1 MSNLSPVIKSI
12 QDVMRQ
18 DSGVDGD
25 AQRISQLTWL
35 LFLKVFDAQE
45 VELEITR
52 DRYQSPIPEPLRW
65 RNWAADAEGMTGE
78 GLLEF
83 VNGRLFPQLKTL
95 PGDARRNPRGFV
107 VRSVFEDAFNY
118 MKSGQLLRQVINKLN
133 AIDFNR
139 QAERHQFNDL
149 YEKILKDL
157 QSAGNAGE
165 FYTPRAVTQFMVDMV
180 DPRLGEVLLDPACGT
195 GGFLVCALE
204 HLRKQVNNEHDQAT
218 LQRSVR
224 GVEKKQLPH
233 MLCTTNM
240 MLHGVEV
247 PSLVLHDNTLTR
259 PLRDYGAADRVEV
272 IITNPPFGGVEE
284 PGTENNFPADVRTKE
299 TADLFLVL
307 IKHLLKQHGRGAL
320 VLPDGTLFGEGVKT
334 RIKEQLLQECN
345 LHTIVRLP
353 NGVFAPYTGIKT
365 NLLFFTKGRPTQHV
379 WYYEHPYPP
388 GVKNYNKTKPIRI
401 EEFDAEKA
409 WWGSEQDGF
418 AARVENERAWK
429 VGIDALR
436 AANYNLDQ
444 KNPYVGEQTSH
455 DPEALLA
462 DYARLHPPARRAAH
476 RQQPGDPLRL
486 RLHRH
491 PRRGRRRSARP
502 GLAHLHQQAR
512 PPPDHLAVPGAH
524 PGRQPRHRARA
535 GRPAQAAQPG
545 RLRRRTGH
553 RTSPAGMPATSP
565 GPVPVG
571 GAEAGNID
579 EQKRSWRLKDKR
591 MLLSNFDLLATAPG
605 GVAKLRE
612 LILTLAVQGKL
623 VPQDPADEPASV
635 LLQKIRAE
643 KDRLITEGKIK
654 RDKPLAAIADEEKPF
669 ELPVG
674 WEWATLEKVGVIN
687 PRNNASDDVIASFV
701 QMSSIPAAFSEVHVT
716 ESRLWR
722 DIKSGFTQ
730 FAEGDIGVAKITPCF
745 ENGKSTVFQN
755 LSNGIGSGTTELH
768 IVRPLGGI
776 APRYVLLFLKTP
788 RFLAE
793 GEDLMTGS
801 AGQKRVPRSYFES
814 TPFPLP
820 PVAEQSRI
828 VTRVEELMH
837 LCDALEA
844 KGRLE
849 ATQHAQLVGTLL
861 GTLTASATPEK
872 LAAHWQRVAQHFD
885 LLLDRPEAIDALEQ
899 TLLQLA
905 VRGLLVLQDPADEP
919 ASELLKHIRAEKD
932 RLIAAGQIK
941 RDKPLL
947 PISDEEKPF
956 ELPVGWAWVRLGVI
970 ADNRLGK
977 MLDKVKNTGQRYPY
991 LRNTNVQ
998 WGHIDLD
1005 DIKMISLEA
1014 SELEEFRLIP
1024 GDLLICEGGYPG
1036 RCAIWCGS
1044 GREMYF
1050 QKALHRVRPRCGIS
1064 AELIAI
1070 SLESDSKSGNLDK
1083 HFTGATIKHFVGQ
1096 ALDRYVLPLP
1106 PLAEQSRIVARVT
1119 VLRRLCA
1126 DLRQRLMTAQVTQ
1139 SHLAQALV
1147 ESCNAM

>member
-95 PGDARRNPRGFV
+95 PGDAKRNPRGFV

-365 NLLFFTKGRPTQHV
+365 NLLFFTKGQATQSV

-401 EEFDAEKA
+401 DEFDAEKA

-444 KNPYVGEQTSH
+444 KNPHVGEQTSL

-462 DYARLHPPARRAAH
+462 DYARL
-476 RQQPGDPLRL
+476 
-486 RLHRH
+486 
-491 PRRGRRRSARP
+491 
-502 GLAHLHQQAR
+502 QA
-512 PPPDHLAVPGAH
+512 
-524 PGRQPRHRARA
+524 Q
-535 GRPAQAAQPG
+535 
-545 RLRRRTGH
+545 
-553 RTSPAGMPATSP
+553 
-565 GPVPVG
+565 
-571 GAEAGNID
+571 
-579 EQKRSWRLKDKR
+579 
-591 MLLSNFDLLATAPG
+591 
-605 GVAKLRE
+605 
-612 LILTLAVQGKL
+612 
-623 VPQDPADEPASV
+623 
-635 LLQKIRAE
+635 
-643 KDRLITEGKIK
+643 
-654 RDKPLAAIADEEKPF
+654 
-669 ELPVG
+669 
-674 WEWATLEKVGVIN
+674 
-687 PRNNASDDVIASFV
+687 
-701 QMSSIPAAFSEVHVT
+701 
-716 ESRLWR
+716 
-722 DIKSGFTQ
+722 
-730 FAEGDIGVAKITPCF
+730 
-745 ENGKSTVFQN
+745 
-755 LSNGIGSGTTELH
+755 
-768 IVRPLGGI
+768 
-776 APRYVLLFLKTP
+776 
-788 RFLAE
+788 
-793 GEDLMTGS
+793 
-801 AGQKRVPRSYFES
+801 
-814 TPFPLP
+814 
-820 PVAEQSRI
+820 
-828 VTRVEELMH
+828 
-837 LCDALEA
+837 
-844 KGRLE
+844 
-849 ATQHAQLVGTLL
+849 
-861 GTLTASATPEK
+861 
-872 LAAHWQRVAQHFD
+872 
-885 LLLDRPEAIDALEQ
+885 
-899 TLLQLA
+899 
-905 VRGLLVLQDPADEP
+905 
-919 ASELLKHIRAEKD
+919 
-932 RLIAAGQIK
+932 
-941 RDKPLL
+941 
-947 PISDEEKPF
+947 
-956 ELPVGWAWVRLGVI
+956 
-970 ADNRLGK
+970 
-977 MLDKVKNTGQRYPY
+977 
-991 LRNTNVQ
+991 
-998 WGHIDLD
+998 
-1005 DIKMISLEA
+1005 
-1014 SELEEFRLIP
+1014 
-1024 GDLLICEGGYPG
+1024 
-1036 RCAIWCGS
+1036 
-1044 GREMYF
+1044 
-1050 QKALHRVRPRCGIS
+1050 
-1064 AELIAI
+1064 
-1070 SLESDSKSGNLDK
+1070 
-1083 HFTGATIKHFVGQ
+1083 
-1096 ALDRYVLPLP
+1096 
-1106 PLAEQSRIVARVT
+1106 
-1119 VLRRLCA
+1119 
-1126 DLRQRLMTAQVTQ
+1126 
-1139 SHLAQALV
+1139 AQALRD
-1147 ESCNAM
+1147 ELKGILAQSLTGKTATSH